1 MNYKSFTQIVILGS
15 STFVPFMQ
23 LPIASRREVVEDL
36 LDIKIFSSMNMLI
49 KEKIRGL
56 KETTRTLELKKE
68 SLKDKVDMQKNFID
82 EINKLSDESIKG
94 YEKKIDKLQKEVEDH
109 MVVNESLSEKLL
121 NKQTEMKEFED
132 SSKKLTEMGNI
143 KGKLSQRIQ
152 TIVKEHKF
160 FSENTVCPTCNQDI
174 KEEFRVN
181 RITDSHDK
189 GQRVIDWV
197 L

>member
-1 MNYKSFTQIVILGS
+1 MLKMNYKSFTQIVILGS

-36 LDIKIFSSMNMLI
+36 LNIKIFSSMNMII

-68 SLKDKVDMQKNFID
+68 SLKDKVEMQKNFID

-109 MVVNESLSEKLL
+109 MVC
-121 NKQTEMKEFED
+121 Q
-132 SSKKLTEMGNI
+132 
-143 KGKLSQRIQ
+143 
-152 TIVKEHKF
+152 
-160 FSENTVCPTCNQDI
+160 
-174 KEEFRVN
+174 
-181 RITDSHDK
+181 
-189 GQRVIDWV
+189 
-197 L
+197 

>member
-1 MNYKSFTQIVILGS
+1 M
-15 STFVPFMQ
+15 
-23 LPIASRREVVEDL
+23 
-36 LDIKIFSSMNMLI
+36 DIKIFSSMNMII

-68 SLKDKVDMQKNFID
+68 SLKDKVEMQKNFID

-94 YEKKIDKLQKEVEDH
+94 YEKKIDRLQKEVDDH

-121 NKQTEMKEFED
+121 NKQNEMKEFED
-132 SSKKLTEMGNI
+132 ASKKLNEMGSI

-160 FSENTVCPTCNQDI
+160 FTENTVCPTCNQDI
-174 KEEFRVN
+174 EEDFRVN
-181 RITDSHDK
+181 RVKDSQDK
-189 GQRVIDWV
+189 GQRVADWV